1 MHKIFPETLVYLEI
15 ISNFALAIEKNG
27 SLAQLNRASDYGS
40 EGYRFESYASHFFK
54 FVSSNLQNGSLAQ
67 LNRAS
72 DYGSEGYRFES
83 YASHS
88 SNLRVLIY
96 NGSLA
101 QLNRASDYGSEG
113 YRFESYASHFFKLRI
128 LIYNGS
134 LAQLNRASDYG
145 SEGYRFESYAS
156 HISGDYLMVFAF
168 FMPAYFSFLDGASET
183 DIDQYPVLCVVL
195 SHKMDDKAVLVSL

>member
-54 FVSSNLQNGSLAQ
+54 FASSNLQ
-67 LNRAS
+67 
-72 DYGSEGYRFES
+72 
-83 YASHS
+83 
-88 SNLRVLIY
+88 
-96 NGSLA
+96 
-101 QLNRASDYGSEG
+101 
-113 YRFESYASHFFKLRI
+113 
-128 LIYNGS
+128 NGS

-168 FMPAYFSFLDGASET
+168 FMPAYFFFLDGVSET
-183 DIDQYPVLCVVL
+183 DIDQYPVLCVFL